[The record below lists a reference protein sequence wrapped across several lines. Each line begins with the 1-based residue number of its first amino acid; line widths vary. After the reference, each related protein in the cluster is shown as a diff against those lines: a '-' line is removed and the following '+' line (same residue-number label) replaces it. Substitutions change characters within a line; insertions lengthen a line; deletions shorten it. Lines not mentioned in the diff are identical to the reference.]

1 MVAYLDEGGARY
13 LVRKVLDRIQPV
25 GSLYFSTSNTS
36 PASLFG
42 GSWERYAQG
51 RVMVSASDT
60 DEDFTVGTTGGEKT
74 HQHEYGWVVCEY
86 YSSPLITPGSKNRTH
101 SDSGLLSWDNEGNL
115 PDKSYFFTWKQ
126 SKYTGNMEKNGSLAA
141 NVGGYVTSAN
151 RYVQTAIT
159 NISSNVQPYISVYI
173 WRRTA

>member
-25 GSLYFSTSNTS
+25 GSLYFSTNNTS

-60 DEDFTVGTTGGEKT
+60 DTDFTVGKTGG
-74 HQHEYGWVVCEY
+74 
-86 YSSPLITPGSKNRTH
+86 SKVH
-101 SDSGLLSWDNEGNL
+101 SHWL
-115 PDKSYFFTWKQ
+115 PMGMEEIVNGVFSVTWKWH
-126 SKYTGNMEKNGSLAA
+126 NNGGTERRSISPGHHDLYQPFLRSPRSNGTEQRSYDDSSL
-141 NVGGYVTSAN
+141 
-151 RYVQTAIT
+151 
-159 NISSNVQPYISVYI
+159 QPYVAVYI
-173 WRRTA
+173 WRRMA

>member
-13 LVRKVLDRIQPV
+13 LVRKVLDRIQPI

-42 GSWERYAQG
+42 GTWERYAQG

-60 DEDFTVGTTGGEKT
+60 DTDFTVGKTGGEKT
-74 HQHEYGWVVCEY
+74 HSHTYGIVFGTKY
-86 YSSPLITPGSKNRTH
+86 GITIL
-101 SDSGLLSWDNEGNL
+101 SDSRTSPQSGVIDYSLTVGNRIRRHGIPPINETTNGFADSVYGSYGDNKSLDLRTNEGL
-115 PDKSYFFTWKQ
+115 TTRAS
-126 SKYTGNMEKNGSLAA
+126 SMEP
-141 NVGGYVTSAN
+141 YVA
-151 RYVQTAIT
+151 
-159 NISSNVQPYISVYI
+159 VYI

>member
-25 GSLYFSTSNTS
+25 GSLYFSTNATS
-36 PASLFG
+36 PAMLFG

-60 DEDFTVGTTGGEKT
+60 DSDFSIGKDG
-74 HQHEYGWVVCEY
+74 
-86 YSSPLITPGSKNRTH
+86 GSKSHSHLYGIVYGSYYGMASLHLTTDNDDHAGVINYSLTSGNRISRPTNPPINH
-101 SDSGLLSWDNEGNL
+101 LTSSFSKTVDGTYSPHDITLLQSEGR
-115 PDKSYFFTWKQ
+115 T
-126 SKYTGNMEKNGSLAA
+126 E
-141 NVGGYVTSAN
+141 NVSTMDPYVAV
-151 RYVQTAIT
+151 YV
-159 NISSNVQPYISVYI
+159 

>member
-13 LVRKVLDRIQPV
+13 LVKKVLDRIQPV
-25 GSLYFSTSNTS
+25 GSLYYSTSNTS

-60 DEDFTVGTTGGEKT
+60 DTNFTVGKAGGEKT
-74 HQHEYGWVVCEY
+74 APVDLTEMYALWA
-86 YSSPLITPGSKNRTH
+86 NRGTDFVADVKTIPSNTVWQATVKSQTVNH
-101 SDSGLLSWDNEGNL
+101 YATTDVSNTGVRVILPEGN
-115 PDKSYFFTWKQ
+115 
-126 SKYTGNMEKNGSLAA
+126 NHRR
-141 NVGGYVTSAN
+141 TS
-151 RYVQTAIT
+151 TL
-159 NISSNVQPYISVYI
+159 QPYVAVYV

>member
-1 MVAYLDEGGARY
+1 MRGARH

-42 GSWERYAQG
+42 GTWERYAQG

-60 DEDFTVGTTGGEKT
+60 DTDFTVGKTGGAKT
-74 HQHEYGWVVCEY
+74 HNHWL
-86 YSSPLITPGSKNRTH
+86 PLGMEELPNGMFSVTWTHHGQGGVLRRGITPGHHDLYQPFARSPKSNGT
-101 SDSGLLSWDNEGNL
+101 EEQ
-115 PDKSYFFTWKQ
+115 SYFE
-126 SKYTGNMEKNGSLAA
+126 SSL
-141 NVGGYVTSAN
+141 
-151 RYVQTAIT
+151 
-159 NISSNVQPYISVYI
+159 QPYVAVYV

>member
-25 GSLYFSTSNTS
+25 GSLYFSTNSTS

-60 DEDFTVGTTGGEKT
+60 DTDFTVGKTGGEKT
-74 HQHEYGWVVCEY
+74 HKLTADELAKHSHAPGTSAAVFMYVDHDYGVRLATL
-86 YSSPLITPGSKNRTH
+86 STPGVAN
-101 SDSGLLSWDNEGNL
+101 GLIGATTIPIGKDKPHNNL
-115 PDKSYFFTWKQ
+115 
-126 SKYTGNMEKNGSLAA
+126 
-141 NVGGYVTSAN
+141 
-151 RYVQTAIT
+151 
-159 NISSNVQPYISVYI
+159 QPYIAVYI

>member
-25 GSLYFSTSNTS
+25 GSLYFSTANTS

-42 GSWERYAQG
+42 GTWERYAQG

-60 DEDFTVGTTGGEKT
+60 DTDFTVGKTGGEKT
-74 HQHEYGWVVCEY
+74 HSHTYGIVFGTNYGMIV
-86 YSSPLITPGSKNRTH
+86 L
-101 SDSGLLSWDNEGNL
+101 SDSRESPQMGLIDYSLTVGNRIRRQGIPPISTTTNGFGDL
-115 PDKSYFFTWKQ
+115 VYGSYGENKQLTLRISEACTTKS
-126 SKYTGNMEKNGSLAA
+126 SSME
-141 NVGGYVTSAN
+141 
-151 RYVQTAIT
+151 
-159 NISSNVQPYISVYI
+159 PYIAVYV

>member
-13 LVRKVLDRIQPV
+13 LVKKVLDRIQPV
-25 GSLYFSTSNTS
+25 GSLYYSTNNTS

-60 DEDFTVGTTGGEKT
+60 DTDFTVGKAGGEKT
-74 HQHEYGWVVCEY
+74 APVDLTEMYALW
-86 YSSPLITPGSKNRTH
+86 TNRGTDFIADVMTIPNNTVWKATVKSQTVNH
-101 SDSGLLSWDNEGNL
+101 YATTDVSNSGVRVILPEGN
-115 PDKSYFFTWKQ
+115 
-126 SKYTGNMEKNGSLAA
+126 NRRM
-141 NVGGYVTSAN
+141 VSA
-151 RYVQTAIT
+151 I
-159 NISSNVQPYISVYI
+159 QPYIAVYV